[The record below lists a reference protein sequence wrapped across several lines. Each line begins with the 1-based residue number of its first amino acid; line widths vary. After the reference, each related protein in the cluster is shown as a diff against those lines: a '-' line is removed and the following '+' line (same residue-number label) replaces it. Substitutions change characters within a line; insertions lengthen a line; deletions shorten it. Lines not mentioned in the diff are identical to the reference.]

1 MQKIILITL
10 SISLSFSIGCSNMNK
25 TQKGAA
31 AGAAAGGLFGGAAKG
46 GKGAVIGAAAGA
58 AAGGLLGAYLDRR
71 QRELA
76 QVVQTEK
83 TNEGL
88 KITLKNDLLFDFNG
102 TALKGQAGQN
112 LGELAAILAKYPKDS
127 LRVAG
132 YTDHIGKEDYNQRLS
147 TQRAEAVRGFLASN
161 GVKNE
166 MDAVGMGEVS
176 GQGNDP
182 NAVAQNRKV
191 EIYIAVAPPPEQAN
205 K

>member
-1 MQKIILITL
+1 MQKSFFILL
-10 SISLSFSIGCSNMNK
+10 SLLIAFAFGCSNMNK
-25 TQKGAA
+25 TQKGAV

-71 QRELA
+71 QKELQ

-102 TALKGQAGQN
+102 TSLKGNAQQN
-112 LGELAAILAKYPKDS
+112 LGELASILAKYPKDS

-166 MDAVGMGEVS
+166 MDAVGMGEIA
-176 GQGNDP
+176 GQGNNPDS
-182 NAVAQNRKV
+182 VAQNRKV

>member
-1 MQKIILITL
+1 MHKLILIIV
-10 SISLSFSIGCSNMNK
+10 SVSLGFTVACSSMNK
-25 TQKGAA
+25 TQKGAV

-102 TALKGQAGQN
+102 TALKGQASEN

-147 TQRAEAVRGFLASN
+147 SQRAESVRQFLQSS
-161 GVKNE
+161 GVKNQ

-182 NAVAQNRKV
+182 RAVAHNRKV